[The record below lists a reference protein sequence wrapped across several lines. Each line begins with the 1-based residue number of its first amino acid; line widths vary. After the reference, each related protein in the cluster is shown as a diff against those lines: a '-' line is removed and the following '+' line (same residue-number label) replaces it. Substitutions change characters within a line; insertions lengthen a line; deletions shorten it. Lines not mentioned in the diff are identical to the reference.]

1 MAKFGDGQLDQRVIW
16 QDNVPNVVSALV
28 TSELAGLVSRQLTL
42 ICQLPPTEIP
52 DSIMSE
58 TAARSTN

>member
-1 MAKFGDGQLDQRVIW
+1 
-16 QDNVPNVVSALV
+16 V